1 MELREMSESCENQEK
16 DVTLETASD
25 AENVSLNEQSE
36 TVNAVV
42 EVPTASENIESTE
55 VITDER
61 SSRKYSDLDKV
72 QIITALSGLMGKSV
86 EEVREDVL
94 LLKQAFYIIRK
105 NELEAE
111 RQEFLDKG
119 NEESAFAA
127 KEDEQEL
134 KLKEL
139 LAEYKEKRAEHVV
152 AVDTQRKATLER
164 KLHIID
170 ELKAIVQDTDNINKH
185 YNKFQ
190 QLQQEFKTAGDVPA
204 ENVTDLWKSYQ
215 IETENFYDL
224 LKINKDLRDY
234 DFKKNL
240 ELKQVLCA
248 SAEELANEDDV
259 IASFKK
265 LQELHNK
272 WRETGPVAKELREEL
287 WGKFKDASATI
298 NKKYQAF
305 FEGRKEKE
313 KENEDAKTSI
323 CEQIEGIDVASIKN
337 YTGWD
342 DATKIII
349 SLQEQ
354 WKTLGFASRKINAT
368 LFTRFRKACDEF
380 FAKKAEYFKVMKDG
394 LAENLQKKLELC
406 ERAEALKDSTDWK
419 KTSDEYVALQKEWK
433 TVGPVVKKQSD
444 IVWKRFIAACDSFF
458 EEKGKQTSNVRQTE
472 HANLKAKKEVIATIK
487 AILGEEA
494 PVDAAKRVRELMKEW
509 QNIGHVPFKEKD
521 KVYAEYQAV
530 LNEAF
535 DKLDLK
541 ETRARMNNFEN
552 SVDQMST
559 DQDKLYRERERNVRA
574 FEQKRNELK
583 TYENNMG
590 FFNAKSKSGNSML
603 KEMERKIQNIKEEL
617 ALLEKKIELI
627 DSKLS

>member
-1 MELREMSESCENQEK
+1 
-16 DVTLETASD
+16 
-25 AENVSLNEQSE
+25 
-36 TVNAVV
+36 
-42 EVPTASENIESTE
+42 
-55 VITDER
+55 
-61 SSRKYSDLDKV
+61 
-72 QIITALSGLMGKSV
+72 
-86 EEVREDVL
+86 
-94 LLKQAFYIIRK
+94 
-105 NELEAE
+105 
-111 RQEFLDKG
+111 
-119 NEESAFAA
+119 
-127 KEDEQEL
+127 
-134 KLKEL
+134 
-139 LAEYKEKRAEHVV
+139 
-152 AVDTQRKATLER
+152 
-164 KLHIID
+164 
-170 ELKAIVQDTDNINKH
+170 
-185 YNKFQ
+185 
-190 QLQQEFKTAGDVPA
+190 
-204 ENVTDLWKSYQ
+204 
-215 IETENFYDL
+215 
-224 LKINKDLRDY
+224 
-234 DFKKNL
+234 
-240 ELKQVLCA
+240 
-248 SAEELANEDDV
+248 
-259 IASFKK
+259 
-265 LQELHNK
+265 
-272 WRETGPVAKELREEL
+272 
-287 WGKFKDASATI
+287 
-298 NKKYQAF
+298 
-305 FEGRKEKE
+305 
-313 KENEDAKTSI
+313 
-323 CEQIEGIDVASIKN
+323 
-337 YTGWD
+337 
-342 DATKIII
+342 
-349 SLQEQ
+349 
-354 WKTLGFASRKINAT
+354 
-368 LFTRFRKACDEF
+368 
-380 FAKKAEYFKVMKDG
+380 
-394 LAENLQKKLELC
+394 LC

-458 EEKGKQTSNVRQTE
+458 EEKGKQTSNIRQTE